1 MVEGSVRAT
10 GVAGLGVWITRT
22 LPGAASTADRVRALG
37 WAALVSPLLEVRP
50 LNEPL
55 CLNGVGALAFTSPN
69 GVAAFTRLDGERGL
83 PVFAV
88 GDGTADAALA
98 AGFATV
104 TSAAGDVHDLIA
116 LITARRQDFSGRLLR
131 PGAREPAGDLDSAL
145 AARAIEATSCVV
157 YETVATALHTDSPE
171 VRKLVSG
178 ELAAVMIHS
187 PRAGRLLAGML
198 DGMTPV
204 PARIVCISAA
214 AARPLVEAGCTTV
227 IVAAHPG
234 EAAML
239 AALGAP

>member
-1 MVEGSVRAT
+1 MC
-10 GVAGLGVWITRT
+10 
-22 LPGAASTADRVRALG
+22 
-37 WAALVSPLLEVRP
+37 PLLEVRP

-55 CLNGVGALAFTSPN
+55 CLCGVGALAFTSPN
-69 GVAAFTRLDGERGL
+69 GVAAFARLEGGRGL

-116 LITARRQDFSGRLLR
+116 LIIARRQDFSGRLLR

-145 AARAIEATSCVV
+145 AACGIEATSCVV
-157 YETVATALHTDSPE
+157 YETVATALHANSSE

-178 ELAAVMIHS
+178 QLAAVMIHS
-187 PRAGRLLAGML
+187 PRAGRRLASML

-214 AARPLVEAGCTTV
+214 AARPLVAAGCTTV
-227 IVAAHPG
+227 IAAHPS